1 LPSFQNLRATLMLTV
16 NWLGLFG
23 QVNPA
28 LQVDDWRCYAA
39 TGIGC
44 GGLKQAQSGV
54 FPSRAW

>member
-1 LPSFQNLRATLMLTV
+1 MLTV